1 MLSAV
6 HGDHG
11 PIPTTTSSNR
21 AGQAKDL
28 PEATRKHWN
37 IENSSHGSLDVTFWE
52 DDSRVRKDHGPQNL
66 AVLRQIALNLLKH
79 QTTLERGIQGKRLK
93 AGWVEGYPLNILL
106 D

>member
-11 PIPTTTSSNR
+11 PILLLQQQPGR
-21 AGQAKDL
+21 ASQGSAG
-28 PEATRKHWN
+28 ATRKHWN
-37 IENSSHGSLDVTFWE
+37 IENSSHRFLDVTFWE